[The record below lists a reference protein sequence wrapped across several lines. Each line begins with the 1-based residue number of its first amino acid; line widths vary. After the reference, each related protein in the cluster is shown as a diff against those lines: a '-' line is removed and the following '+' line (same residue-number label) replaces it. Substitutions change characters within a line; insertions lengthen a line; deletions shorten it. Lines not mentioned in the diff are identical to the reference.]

1 MQTCEA
7 PDFWGLHKNKNCA
20 FPLRIMKLD
29 LYYSITN
36 KEDLIKMFDWNDNAQ
51 YTVKVNNMTTFSI
64 VNVG

>member
-7 PDFWGLHKNKNCA
+7 PDLWGLYKNKNCA
-20 FPLRIMKLD
+20 FPLRIMKLA

-36 KEDLIKMFDWNDNAQ
+36 KEDLIKMFDWTENAQ
-51 YTVKVNNMTTFSI
+51 YRVRVNNMTTFSI

>member
-1 MQTCEA
+1 
-7 PDFWGLHKNKNCA
+7 
-20 FPLRIMKLD
+20 MKLD

-36 KEDLIKMFDWNDNAQ
+36 KEDLIKMFDWTDNAQ